1 MKLREEILK
10 LNDLRITEVLK
21 FHDEYLDLIMN
32 SKGSSANHQNW
43 QGGYADHIAHCF
55 IICEN
60 LYKSFITLGQIDF
73 ELSSAKIVLYF
84 HDIEKIWKY
93 TQNITIDKEEWYDK
107 VLPSRGIVFTSE
119 ERHALKYI
127 HGEGDDYSS
136 EKRVM
141 SPLAAF
147 CHIVDTASA
156 RIFHDQGK
164 GLGV

>member
-1 MKLREEILK
+1 MKLREEISKLK
-10 LNDLRITEVLK
+10 DARVPEILK

-43 QGGYADHIAHCF
+43 QGGYADHVTQCFLIADNIF
-55 IICEN
+55 P
-60 LYKSFITLGQIDF
+60 TLSKVGQLDF
-73 ELSSAKIVLYF
+73 ELSSAKIVLFF

-156 RIFHDQGK
+156 RIFYDLAK
-164 GLGV
+164 PL